1 MKSEHDFFNYRDWLE
16 YLENQKQAGGSK
28 KDFKKLSMKE
38 LNEYINDSND
48 IEAIEYRRTIITK
61 QRKNRITQAD
71 RDSSK
76 DNKVMGTI
84 KKILKGRN

>member
-1 MKSEHDFFNYRDWLE
+1 MKTEHDFFNYRDWLE
-16 YLENQKQAGGSK
+16 YLENQKQAGESK
-28 KDFKKLSMKE
+28 VDFKKLSMKE

-48 IEAIEYRRTIITK
+48 IEAIEYRRTIINK
-61 QRKNRITQAD
+61 QRKNRITQVD

-76 DNKVMGTI
+76 DSKVMGTI

>member
-1 MKSEHDFFNYRDWLE
+1 MKTEHDFFNHRDWLE
-16 YLENQKQAGGSK
+16 YLENQKQAGESK
-28 KDFKKLSMKE
+28 VDFKKLSMKE

-61 QRKNRITQAD
+61 QRKNRTTQAD
-71 RDSSK
+71 HDSSK
-76 DNKVMGTI
+76 DNKVVGTI

>member
-1 MKSEHDFFNYRDWLE
+1 MKTEDDFFSHREWLK
-16 YLENQKQAGGSK
+16 YLENQKQAGESK
-28 KDFKKLSMKE
+28 VDFKKLSMKE
-38 LNEYINDSND
+38 LNKYINESED
-48 IEAIEYRRTIITK
+48 IEAIEYRRTIISK
-61 QRKNRITQAD
+61 QRKNRITQVD